1 MYSSSD
7 FEKLWFLYKIEG
19 EPKEISNNS
28 INQGCE
34 KARFFL
40 EQMAELYKREDD
52 YRRSNLTASKTKE
65 KRNDTYAN
73 GIVNALR
80 SELYDLLALS
90 EEGMSDLMLMRT
102 ALNYFHKFWNQ
113 LFAYRKDGEYTIDNF
128 AAERAIRPLIVQRR
142 NSLFFCSTKGT
153 LRSAVYNTFIETCKQ
168 AGISFRSFFCKY
180 MTEIRKGRTDY
191 ENLLPMTISL
201 TN

>member
-40 EQMAELYKREDD
+40 EQMAKLYKREDD
-52 YRRSNLTASKTKE
+52 YRRFNLTASKTKE
-65 KRNDTYAN
+65 KCNDTYTN

-80 SELYDLLALS
+80 SELYDLLALP
-90 EEGMSDLMLMRT
+90 EEGMSDLMRT
-102 ALNYFHKFWNQ
+102 ALNYLHKFWNQ
-113 LFAYRKDGEYTIDNF
+113 LFAYRKDGEYTIDNL
-128 AAERAIRPLIVQRR
+128 AAERAIHPLTVQRKS
-142 NSLFFCSTKGT
+142 SLFFCSTKGT
-153 LRSAVYNTFIETCKQ
+153 LRSAVYNTFVETCKQ
-168 AGISFRSFFCKY
+168 AGISFRFFFYKY
-180 MTEIRKGRTDY
+180 MPEIRKGRTDY

-201 TN
+201 IN